1 VDKVA
6 AVADVKTLKVPGASI
21 YYEVRGSGPVLLCIP
36 GGPADAGAFRTLATD
51 LASDYTVVTYDP
63 RGLSHSPLEGS
74 FDDDQA
80 IEINAEDASRLISA
94 VTNGKAN
101 VLASSGGAVISLE
114 LAKRHPDQV
123 RTLIPHETPCAV
135 LFPDPAEATAAMIDI
150 TDTYETSGL
159 WAAFPKFAAHVG
171 IRQGPQPEQ
180 QGEPTPEQI
189 EGQKMFERNMNF
201 WFGHTMRA
209 IGLYQPDFEALK
221 KGGVR
226 IVSGVG
232 MESEG
237 EPANVAGRNLAK
249 KLECEL
255 VVFAGG
261 HGGFE
266 SHATEFAKKLRDV
279 LGAA

>member
-1 VDKVA
+1 LDRVA
-6 AVADVKTLKVPGASI
+6 TDADVKTLKVLGASI

-36 GGPADAGAFRTLATD
+36 GGPADAGVFRKLATD
-51 LASDYTVVTYDP
+51 LCNEYTVVTYDP
-63 RGLSHSPLEGS
+63 RGLAHSPLEGS

-80 IEINAEDASRLISA
+80 IEINAEDASKLISA
-94 VTNGKAN
+94 VTKGKAN

-114 LAKRHPDQV
+114 LARRHPDQIK
-123 RTLIPHETPCAV
+123 TLIPHETPCAV
-135 LFPDPAEATAAMIDI
+135 LFHDPAQATAAIIDI
-150 TDTYETSGL
+150 TDTYKTSGL

-180 QGEPTPEQI
+180 HSKPTPDQI

-209 IGLYQPDFEALK
+209 IGLYQPDFETLK
-221 KGGVR
+221 KAGVR

-232 MESEG
+232 NESEG
-237 EPANVAGRNLAK
+237 EPANVGGRNLAK
-249 KLECEL
+249 KLGFEL

-266 SHATEFAKKLRDV
+266 SNATEFAKRLREV
-279 LGAA
+279 LGA